1 MPKFAVIITAAGRGH
16 RFGGKRNKAFAKLQD
31 RPLFIR
37 AIELFVNR
45 QDVCQTILVVAGND
59 ADYVKEQYGPNLG
72 FMGVLLA
79 TGGENRWQSVSN
91 ALELVGEDA
100 GFVAV
105 HDAARICTTTEM
117 IDRVFAGAV
126 RSGAAVLAAPLSGT
140 IKRVSAE
147 GTVEQTVSRER
158 LYEAQ
163 TPQVFEKD
171 LLIRTYRSVED
182 STAATDDADVV
193 AAAGHDVAVIDSD
206 LSNLKIT
213 FPGDLALAGAI
224 LKSRPKPKAARPRG
238 PFEEAQW

>member
-1 MPKFAVIITAAGRGH
+1 MPKFAVIITAAGRGQ

-45 QDVCQTILVVAGND
+45 EDVCQMILVVAGGD
-59 ADYVKEQYGPNLG
+59 ADHVKEQYGPNLG
-72 FMGVLLA
+72 FMGVVLA
-79 TGGENRWQSVSN
+79 IGGENRWQSVSN
-91 ALELVGEDA
+91 ALELVAEDA
-100 GFVAV
+100 DFVAV

-147 GTVEQTVSRER
+147 GTVQQTVSRER

>member
-1 MPKFAVIITAAGRGH
+1 MPKFAVIITAAGRGS

-100 GFVAV
+100 DFVAV

-171 LLIRTYRSVED
+171 LLIRTYRSVGE
-182 STAATDDADVV
+182 STAATDDAEIV